1 MVLSITICLSLE
13 EKKENFLL
21 FVLPEIF
28 LRGWYSMKKSGIAI
42 LGIFSILVMV
52 VAISGCT
59 STQTYS
65 GNGISFQ
72 YPDDWS
78 QFTPDTASADKV
90 VSLQANKGS
99 YSMLGVYVYDAEGG
113 GLNDWKSVQRA
124 SLSAAN
130 TIISEQSV
138 QIAGVT
144 GNRLD
149 YNMVPTGQQVDIIFV
164 KNGKTYNLIFTT
176 GSINAINSDINTI
189 VNSFKTT

>member
-1 MVLSITICLSLE
+1 MNKPI
-13 EKKENFLL
+13 
-21 FVLPEIF
+21 
-28 LRGWYSMKKSGIAI
+28 IAI

-52 VAISGCT
+52 VAISVCA

-65 GNGISFQ
+65 GNGILFQ

-78 QFTPDTASADKV
+78 QFTPDTSSADKV

-99 YSMLGVYVYDAEGG
+99 YSMLGVYIFDAEGY

-149 YNMVPTGQQVDIIFV
+149 YNLVPTGQQVDIMFV
-164 KNGKTYNLIFTT
+164 KNDKTYNLIFTT

-189 VNSFKTT
+189 VNSFQTT